1 MIPSYKEMM
10 LPILEFVAQNNNTN
24 RSEIYKFI
32 INQFKLN
39 DEDLLQRIKRGTPTY
54 INRADWALT
63 YLATTVQVKAKPKM
77 KPLEKVGKSLFS
89 ITNFGKELIRKQKRN
104 LYLGMMKFISKR
116 SNKKRKKQ

>member
-1 MIPSYKEMM
+1 MTPSYKEMM

-63 YLATTVQVKAKPKM
+63 YLATTAQVKA
-77 KPLEKVGKSLFS
+77 
-89 ITNFGKELIRKQKRN
+89 T
-104 LYLGMMKFISKR
+104 
-116 SNKKRKKQ
+116 